1 MAKFEKLVKL
11 RNEKGLTQ
19 EDMAKYLGISK
30 PFYCQVENRQ
40 RRLSYK
46 CAFLISEILETKPDE
61 IFYDEVKEFNG
72 QNNLK

>member
-1 MAKFEKLVKL
+1 
-11 RNEKGLTQ
+11 
-19 EDMAKYLGISK
+19 MAKYLGISK